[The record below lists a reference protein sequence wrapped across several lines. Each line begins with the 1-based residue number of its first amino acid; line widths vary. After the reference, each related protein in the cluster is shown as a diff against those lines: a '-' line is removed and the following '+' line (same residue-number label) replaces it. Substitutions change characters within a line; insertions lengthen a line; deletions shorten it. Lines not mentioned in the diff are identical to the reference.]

1 MYLPFISFWF
11 LYFYL
16 IYLPCFSFRF
26 TSLYFISLL
35 FISLFSFHVTSLHF
49 ASFHFAF
56 MCMLFLS
63 HGPATMIMWGCEMVC
78 DSDVAARSQDPCQSD
93 WKGGKLPWMLER
105 EVTRW
110 RSSTTAMGDTAQWQH
125 PGTSDCVTC
134 QCEASAVWSC
144 QSLEVLL
151 EQTSVNV
158 HGPDFGRPAGR
169 LTLCLQDGSTR
180 DAYLTQGLVSDGV
193 GYADAS

>member
-11 LYFYL
+11 LYFYF
-16 IYLPCFSFRF
+16 ICLPCFSFRF

-78 DSDVAARSQDPCQSD
+78 NSDVAARSQDPCQSD

-110 RSSTTAMGDTAQWQH
+110 RSSTTAMGDTAEWQH

-193 GYADAS
+193 AYADAS